1 MMKTK
6 KRIFIIEDNLLI
18 RTAVK
23 RTFLDTDDFE
33 IVGEAED
40 ATGVLSQISELNPQF
55 VLLDLRLKESNGYD
69 VLLELK
75 RKSSD
80 TKVIVYTMKDDMA
93 TFLSCVKAGAD
104 GYLLKSD
111 GPNSLIESLRLASDG
126 HFVTSKQFGSTSK
139 RVDDGNLNF
148 LEKRVIRELKEGV
161 PLLKIVESLSLSKEQ
176 LESVLISLKVQFG
189 ASSYPELLKM
199 VREKSYS
206 ES

>member
-1 MMKTK
+1 MMKMK
-6 KRIFIIEDNLLI
+6 KRIFLIEDNLLI

-23 RTFLDTDDFE
+23 RTFQDTEDFQ

-40 ATGVLSQISELNPQF
+40 ATGVLSQIIELNPQF
-55 VLLDLRLKESNGYD
+55 VVLDLRLKESNGLD

-75 RKSSD
+75 KKSLD
-80 TKVIVYTMKDDMA
+80 IKIIIYTMKDDMP

-111 GPNSLIESLRLASDG
+111 GPNSLVESLRLAYDG

-139 RVDDGNLNF
+139 KVDESSLNF

-161 PLLKIVESLSLSKEQ
+161 PLVKIVESLSLSKEQ

-189 ASSYPELLKM
+189 ASSYPELLKL
-199 VREKSYS
+199 VREKSFS
-206 ES
+206 EF